1 MYCVSCSYTE
11 ELTDF
16 LHCDA
21 E

>member
-1 MYCVSCSYTE
+1 VSYSYIE

>member
-1 MYCVSCSYTE
+1 VSCSYIE
-11 ELTDF
+11 ELTGF